1 MLRVKPEQIWKARA
15 AGKGAWRHVRV
26 VHVAG
31 DCVVLEYLDAPQVL
45 DVRKTF
51 TASQSIMLLTASD
64 YQFVTNGSRK
74 SDRRTRH
81 PRTIAADQFR
91 VIIESQ

>member
-1 MLRVKPEQIWKARA
+1 MLRVKPEQIWRARA
-15 AGKGAWRHVRV
+15 RGEGPWRHVRV

-31 DCVVLEYLDAPQVL
+31 DYVLLEYLDAP

-74 SDRRTRH
+74 SDRCTRQPH
-81 PRTIAADQFR
+81 TIVADQFR